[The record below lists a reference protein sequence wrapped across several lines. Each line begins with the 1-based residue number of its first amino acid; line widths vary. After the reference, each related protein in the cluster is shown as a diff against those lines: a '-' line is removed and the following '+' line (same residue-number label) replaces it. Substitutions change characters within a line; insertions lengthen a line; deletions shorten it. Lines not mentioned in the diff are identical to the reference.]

1 MRNNNNN
8 PDAAAANTTPSIQEY
23 YQNIPFGTFISFII
37 CIALQIG
44 IYIFGLQLGRYTILP
59 IAVIYQYEWHRII
72 TSAFFHNGLIHIG
85 FNMLSLL
92 TLGPAVEK
100 IVGTFRF
107 ILYIFLCI
115 ILSNILYVFVCYLLA
130 IILKNPSWLL
140 YNSVGYS
147 GILFAFATIESFLS
161 LSPTRN
167 FFGCAVPSKYYPFVM
182 LIGIQIMMP
191 NISFLGHL
199 CGLFIG
205 ALYVFGMLE
214 WCLPTRVYV
223 QTVEETYQQ
232 QQNDGNGNNILN
244 IWMRHRRYYSSP
256 KDDYLL
262 KPPQCIENCFH
273 KIGNICNN
281 SWSFLMEQGGRSA
294 QSVVSS
300 IGRISSSNNNSD
312 DGSNIG
318 GRSRRRRRR
327 NRNGYSSVSTL
338 DVDTED
344 DDLDGDN
351 EEDGGISS
359 GDDEDD
365 NEESGVGVVE
375 SKV

>member
-1 MRNNNNN
+1 
-8 PDAAAANTTPSIQEY
+8 
-23 YQNIPFGTFISFII
+23 
-37 CIALQIG
+37 
-44 IYIFGLQLGRYTILP
+44 
-59 IAVIYQYEWHRII
+59 
-72 TSAFFHNGLIHIG
+72 
-85 FNMLSLL
+85 
-92 TLGPAVEK
+92 
-100 IVGTFRF
+100 
-107 ILYIFLCI
+107 
-115 ILSNILYVFVCYLLA
+115 
-130 IILKNPSWLL
+130 
-140 YNSVGYS
+140 NSVGYS

-312 DGSNIG
+312 
-318 GRSRRRRRR
+318 
-327 NRNGYSSVSTL
+327 
-338 DVDTED
+338 
-344 DDLDGDN
+344 
-351 EEDGGISS
+351 
-359 GDDEDD
+359 
-365 NEESGVGVVE
+365 
-375 SKV
+375 

>member
-1 MRNNNNN
+1 
-8 PDAAAANTTPSIQEY
+8 
-23 YQNIPFGTFISFII
+23 
-37 CIALQIG
+37 
-44 IYIFGLQLGRYTILP
+44 
-59 IAVIYQYEWHRII
+59 
-72 TSAFFHNGLIHIG
+72 
-85 FNMLSLL
+85 
-92 TLGPAVEK
+92 
-100 IVGTFRF
+100 
-107 ILYIFLCI
+107 
-115 ILSNILYVFVCYLLA
+115 
-130 IILKNPSWLL
+130 
-140 YNSVGYS
+140 
-147 GILFAFATIESFLS
+147 
-161 LSPTRN
+161 
-167 FFGCAVPSKYYPFVM
+167 
-182 LIGIQIMMP
+182 
-191 NISFLGHL
+191 
-199 CGLFIG
+199 
-205 ALYVFGMLE
+205 YVFGMLE

-318 GRSRRRRRR
+318 GRSSRRRRRRR